1 MLARTTP
8 AVLFFSLLALMTARS
23 LQAQTPRPLQVRVAL
38 STATPHMTPLWVA
51 RERKIFAKY
60 GLDVQLIFVSGGA
73 LVTQMLA
80 AGEIQIAATAP
91 ASLVSL
97 IAGGEKIILF
107 LGISNTSPFTLVA
120 QPNIKKAADLKG
132 KKLGTARFGGSSHTS
147 ALIALEYLG
156 LNLKRDNITI
166 IQSGLD
172 PERMAALEQKGID
185 AAMLQRLA
193 TRIMVNKG
201 YLPLFNLHQAKI
213 PYQNTVLAAKKDFI
227 TAQPKVVD
235 NFTRAVLEGYGYL
248 FNKENKQAVKEV
260 ISKNLRLSNV
270 EAAEE
275 FYLEALE
282 EMEKKPYPS
291 VEGTRIVIKYVA
303 ERNPKVAFLK
313 AEELIDSSW
322 LKNLDDEGFFDKVYS
337 RR

>member
-1 MLARTTP
+1 
-8 AVLFFSLLALMTARS
+8 
-23 LQAQTPRPLQVRVAL
+23 
-38 STATPHMTPLWVA
+38 
-51 RERKIFAKY
+51 
-60 GLDVQLIFVSGGA
+60 
-73 LVTQMLA
+73 
-80 AGEIQIAATAP
+80 
-91 ASLVSL
+91 
-97 IAGGEKIILF
+97 
-107 LGISNTSPFTLVA
+107 
-120 QPNIKKAADLKG
+120 
-132 KKLGTARFGGSSHTS
+132 
-147 ALIALEYLG
+147 
-156 LNLKRDNITI
+156 
-166 IQSGLD
+166 
-172 PERMAALEQKGID
+172 MAALEQKGID

-322 LKNLDDEGFFDKVYS
+322 LKNLDNEGFFEKVYGGK
-337 RR
+337 